1 LTKEPWLSGTR
12 LKVVRVLILLVVIGI
27 TVFIFS
33 IRDRAEALAA
43 YGYPGIFLLSL
54 LSNATLI
61 LPAPGIALTFAAGA
75 IFNPFWV
82 AIAAGAG
89 ATLGELTGYAAG
101 FSGKGAIE
109 NSEAYIR
116 LKRLT
121 ERYGHWTIFTLALL
135 PNPLFDLAGASAG
148 ALGMRVPRFVF
159 WTWIGKTL
167 KMLIFAFAGAKS
179 IEWLSGVFGGNVP

>member
-1 LTKEPWLSGTR
+1 LSQEPWLSGTR
-12 LKVVRVLILLVVIGI
+12 LKVVRIITLLVVIAI

-33 IRDRAEALAA
+33 IRDQAETLST

-75 IFNPFWV
+75 IFDPFWV

-89 ATLGELTGYAAG
+89 ATIGEFTGYAAG
-101 FSGKGAIE
+101 FSGKGAVE
-109 NSEAYIR
+109 NSKTYAR
-116 LKRLT
+116 LERLT

-148 ALGMRVPRFVF
+148 ALGMRVPKFLF
-159 WTWIGKTL
+159 WTWLGKTL
-167 KMLIFAFAGAKS
+167 KMLIFAFAGALS
-179 IEWLSGVFGGNVP
+179 INWLDNLFGGYVP